1 MADKSSANQGLIEV
15 AASLEKL
22 AAAIEEA
29 PRQEKVA
36 RRVESSVDYGTLGQA
51 RPSGADPL
59 TDFLLNN

>member
-1 MADKSSANQGLIEV
+1 MATKPGASNGLMEV

-22 AAAIEEA
+22 AAAIEA
-29 PRQEKVA
+29 QPVQEKTA
-36 RRVESSVDYGTLGQA
+36 RVVEASIDYGTLGQA